1 MEELFTVD
9 QYVSRQAFSSISM
22 NDKTFL
28 APSIP
33 FRLFTTPPH
42 FGGRVA
48 ALGEDN
54 PIATEAKV

>member
-1 MEELFTVD
+1 MDDT
-9 QYVSRQAFSSISM
+9 
-22 NDKTFL
+22 TFL

-33 FRLFTTPPH
+33 FRLFATPPH

-54 PIATEAKV
+54 PAMTEAKV